1 MDSKL
6 DYGEIFCTAVDQII
20 TKKLEGL
27 EYDITKLC
35 TIVDDTHKNQGKYVV
50 SDGAIRF
57 EAYST
62 DNSFRNG
69 NNVLVLI
76 PNGDYNMQKTIQG
89 RVAAA
94 DTTPF
99 KYTSPMDTM
108 IKITN
113 NIFDN
118 SKAIKSSGSLL
129 ANENNTNTATE
140 KLYSISESG
149 QFAGFTRLGITADFR
164 TWLNGLDV
172 TTGTYGLKLL
182 IWTDTVLTPGVTRE
196 SVYELTLSSA
206 DMIGNPYQFESY
218 FTQEKVFDISH
229 INNIKQIDVYFYQNG
244 KFYDGNNNYIA
255 WQVQDN
261 LLGPQ
266 RMSDNLFVD
275 DVKIY
280 LGYEAGRFTDET
292 LMLYT
297 PDSLTYQYN
306 RNTEENNNN
315 KTITLRWIHKIDDS
329 TFELLNGRNLNTD
342 KYEVRWFKYHQGYDI
357 VDKYAGNNWELLEP
371 MPDDYFTLAFTPD
384 IKKRTEQIK
393 VVGLINEDGVI
404 KDYYSDI
411 LIFENEEDVP
421 DDTTQ
426 NALSALQI
434 VCLDGT
440 DGNYFLYDQNGAIK
454 NPGEGQEY
462 LRTVEAR
469 YLGAAISDKLGHIDY
484 LKWYFP
490 SDKEDKNSYTM
501 ILSNIDTNEYLVYK
515 GVDCVVSTKKE
526 LDAAGQL
533 DTKQTYSI
541 KNYYNITDAN
551 NTIRCVL
558 SINGVEYEATK
569 DFNFGEAGT
578 NGSNATFTLNFA
590 SNDTALLAKKDA
602 TITVK
607 ADLFDASGRR
617 VGFTPEEANKI
628 KWSWF
633 KYTNGFPYIENINDN
648 TVGAQI
654 TLVYKADFI
663 PNNDNYYIL
672 KAVYNN
678 GLSYNLEAYLPIPIK
693 TESKYTQFEGAR
705 SVIYNN
711 AGTPT
716 YYPHE
721 YKLHEYVDG
730 QHYEITNLRW
740 DISCDEQIQVMDK
753 DENGND
759 VVNNKL
765 TKMTESLLPQ
775 LKDSN
780 VKLGYKT
787 LSASTFFASGLNDK
801 VCVSCFIDNK
811 MLWSQPILILQSQY
825 DFAMLNA
832 WDGSL
837 TLDEENGTILAAM
850 IGAGRK
856 NPEDNTF
863 SGVLLGDVRKGT
875 QNINDS
881 NNLTGLYGYHH
892 GVESFKLTEDGKA
905 TFGKLNRGQIL
916 IDGDKST
923 IESARYA
930 KEGIGMMM
938 DLDDGKID
946 VVGENKERIL
956 IQSESPYFSID
967 AYGDKYGIKSMMN
980 ISNDSYYLQSYN
992 YSDTNVEGT
1001 KMNLQDGKLI
1011 SKSRYGMFELST
1023 HNDSDKINFLKIATA
1038 GLNEDVNDYIAST
1051 SSDYENIIL
1060 EISRTNYYLKSI
1072 NYSGLQ
1078 FYTDTIKFES
1088 CNLYNNGNVAVS
1100 VINNSNIYLKKG
1112 KTIDNTKYP
1121 STLESV
1127 DSTWN
1132 KIIFNSTSETVID
1145 KNGNTVFKDI
1155 SAATHR
1161 ENYLATLV
1169 PYYQSESGDEIGSGM
1184 LLDLKNGIINGY
1196 DLRLRGINKNN
1207 PDKSIVIDSSDVS
1220 IPLRIGSNFTVSW
1233 DGVLTCKNINS
1244 LSNDGSSDMA
1254 ISINE
1259 NFYVTKGGSA
1269 GGGSGS
1275 FNSGNI
1281 GGFSSG
1287 GSGGSVNGHLSVDG
1301 DITCGSLVA
1310 NNSVIASMGGSM
1322 MGNLY
1327 DYTVGDISDKIAQLE
1342 NDIKTLFSDMQGHT
1356 HKVKISIG
1364 AHTHG
1369 YEDRYGLLGGSSV
1382 DDTTGGGGGVSS
1394 TVTSEPAG
1402 GLG

>member
-35 TIVDDTHKNQGKYVV
+35 TIVDDTHRNQGKYVV

-113 NIFDN
+113 NIFD
-118 SKAIKSSGSLL
+118 SGKAIKTSGSLL
-129 ANENNTNTATE
+129 ANENNTNTITE

-182 IWTDTVLTPGVTRE
+182 VYTDTIFTPGVTRE

-244 KFYDGNNNYIA
+244 KFYDGNDNYIA
-255 WQVQDN
+255 WQIQDN
-261 LLGPQ
+261 LLGSQ

-315 KTITLRWIHKIDDS
+315 KTITLRWIHKIDDN

-357 VDKYAGNNWELLEP
+357 VDEYAGNNWELLEP

-384 IKKRTEQIK
+384 IRKRTEQIK
-393 VVGLINEDGVI
+393 VVGLIYEDDII

-421 DDTTQ
+421 DDSTYD
-426 NALSALQI
+426 AVSALQI

-469 YLGAAISDKLGHIDY
+469 YMGAKITESLGQIDY

-490 SDKEDKNSYTM
+490 DEETKESFTM
-501 ILSNIDTNEYLVYK
+501 IIPNIDTKEYLVYK

-526 LDAAGQL
+526 IDAAGQL
-533 DTKQTYSI
+533 DTRQTYAI
-541 KNYYNITDAN
+541 KNYYNITDSN
-551 NTIRCVL
+551 NTVRCIL
-558 SINGVEYEATK
+558 SLNGVEYEATK
-569 DFNFGEAGT
+569 EFNFGEAGT

-590 SNDTALLAKKDA
+590 KESDTALLAEKGSQV
-602 TITVK
+602 IIK

-617 VGFTPEEANKI
+617 VGFGGDENKI
-628 KWSWF
+628 TWSWF
-633 KYTNGFPYIENINDN
+633 KYTDGFPYIADIQDS
-648 TVGAQI
+648 TGDTI
-654 TLVYKADFI
+654 TLEYIGDSNI
-663 PNNDNYYIL
+663 NNDNYYIL
-672 KAVYNN
+672 KATYKNET
-678 GLSYNLEAYLPIPIK
+678 SYNLEAYLPIPIK
-693 TESKYTQFEGAR
+693 TKKSYTQFEGAR

-711 AGTPT
+711 AGVPT

-721 YKLHEYVDG
+721 YKLHEYNTEAHIHEEVISSKEDWILTYDEGEVDS
-730 QHYEITNLRW
+730 I
-740 DISCDEQIQVMDK
+740 I
-753 DENGND
+753 
-759 VVNNKL
+759 
-765 TKMTESLLPQ
+765 ESYIPS
-775 LKDSN
+775 LKESN
-780 VKLGYKT
+780 SRQGYMC
-787 LSASTFFASGLNDK
+787 LSASKFYLSGLNDK
-801 VCVSCFIDNK
+801 VCVSRKNC
-811 MLWSQPILILQSQY
+811 WYQPILILQSQY
-825 DFAMLNA
+825 DFAMLNE

-837 TLDEENGTILAAM
+837 TIDEENGTILSAM

-856 NPEDNTF
+856 NIEDNTF

-881 NNLTGLYGYHH
+881 NNMTGLYGYHH
-892 GVESFKLTEDGKA
+892 GQESFKLTEDGKA
-905 TFGKLNRGQIL
+905 TFGKAGHGQIL
-916 IDGDKST
+916 IDGDRST
-923 IESARYA
+923 IESAQYVSD
-930 KEGIGMMM
+930 GIGMMM
-938 DLDDGKID
+938 DLDDGVID
-946 VVGENKERIL
+946 VRGAAGDRVL
-956 IQSESPYFSID
+956 ISSESPYFTINTD
-967 AYGDKYGIKSMMN
+967 TTYKDEDDKPYYQKILN
-980 ISNDSYYLQSYN
+980 IGVQDYYLQSNN
-992 YSDTNVEGT
+992 YTNNSVNGT
-1001 KMNLQDGKLI
+1001 HLNLLNGKLKMKSPFGTTEI
-1011 SKSRYGMFELST
+1011 SAGEDG
-1023 HNDSDKINFLKIATA
+1023 NNFFKIATA
-1038 GLNEDVNDYIAST
+1038 GLNETTNEYVASTPNDYKNT
-1051 SSDYENIIL
+1051 IL
-1060 EISRTNYYLKSI
+1060 LIDKNEYYLKSI
-1072 NYSGLQ
+1072 NYSGLK
-1078 FYTDTIKFES
+1078 FNTATINGES
-1088 CNLYNNGNVAVS
+1088 CNLYNNGTVAVS
-1100 VINNSNIYLKKG
+1100 IVNNANIY
-1112 KTIDNTKYP
+1112 TQ
-1121 STLESV
+1121 
-1127 DSTWN
+1127 
-1132 KIIFNSTSETVID
+1132 
-1145 KNGNTVFKDI
+1145 NGNSWTKKTFSATTETIENNGVTTTVTIKPEV
-1155 SAATHR
+1155 HR
-1161 ENYLATLV
+1161 ENYLSTLI
-1169 PYYQSESGDEIGSGM
+1169 PYYQAQGNSNVGTGM

-1196 DLRLRGINKNN
+1196 DLRLKGTKSGTE
-1207 PDKSIVIDSSDVS
+1207 KSIIIDSSS
-1220 IPLRIGSNFTVSW
+1220 ATTPLRIGSDFNVSW
-1233 DGVLTCKNINS
+1233 DGVLTCNKLNTLNDDGR
-1244 LSNDGSSDMA
+1244 SNYA
-1254 ISINE
+1254 ISIND
-1259 NFYVTKGGSA
+1259 NFYVTKGGAA
-1269 GGGSGS
+1269 GGGSASFGS
-1275 FNSGNI
+1275 GDFGSV
-1281 GGFSSG
+1281 SG
-1287 GSGGSVNGHLSVDG
+1287 GSGGF
-1301 DITCGSLVA
+1301 
-1310 NNSVIASMGGSM
+1310 GG
-1322 MGNLY
+1322 LKC
-1327 DYTVGDISDKIAQLE
+1327 DTLTVGGETYSGQQIQYISEVDASIDGKQLKFTWKSQR
-1342 NDIKTLFSDMQGHT
+1342 IKVLGTSAPSAGASGGHF
-1356 HKVKISIG
+1356 
-1364 AHTHG
+1364 
-1369 YEDRYGLLGGSSV
+1369 SSV
-1382 DDTTGGGGGVSS
+1382 TTVPKHSHGINTVQAQSGTTTAHWHYYLAATS
-1394 TVTSEPAG
+1394 TTSAG
-1402 GLG
+1402 S

>member
-1 MDSKL
+1 MDSNKL

-35 TIVDDTHKNQGKYVV
+35 TIVDDTHRNQGKYVV

-113 NIFDN
+113 NIFD
-118 SKAIKSSGSLL
+118 SGKAIKLSGSLL
-129 ANENNTNTATE
+129 ANENNTNTITE

-149 QFAGFTRLGITADFR
+149 QFAGFTRLGITAGFR

-182 IWTDTVLTPGVTRE
+182 IYTDTILTPGVTRE

-255 WQVQDN
+255 WQIQDN

-315 KTITLRWIHKIDDS
+315 KTVTLRWIHKIDDN
-329 TFELLNGRNLNTD
+329 TFELLDGRNLDTN
-342 KYEVRWFKYHQGYDI
+342 KYEVRWFKFNQGYDEI
-357 VDKYAGNNWELLEP
+357 DQYAGNNWELLQP
-371 MPDDYFTLAFTPD
+371 MSDDYFTLTFTPD

-469 YLGAAISDKLGHIDY
+469 YLGATISDKLGHIDY

-533 DTKQTYSI
+533 DTRQTYSI
-541 KNYYNITDAN
+541 KNYYNITDSN
-551 NTIRCVL
+551 NTIRCIL

-569 DFNFGEAGT
+569 EFNFGEAGT
-578 NGSNATFTLNFA
+578 NGSNATFTLSFA
-590 SNDTALLAKKDA
+590 SNDTALLAEKDA

-617 VGFTPEEANKI
+617 VGFTPEDANKI
-628 KWSWF
+628 QWSWF
-633 KYTNGFPYIENINDN
+633 KYTNGYPYIADIAEN

-654 TLVYKADFI
+654 VLTYKAESV

-672 KAVYNN
+672 KAIYNN
-678 GLSYNLEAYLPIPIK
+678 GASYNLEAYLPIAIK
-693 TESKYTQFEGAR
+693 TKSTYTQFEGAR

-711 AGTPT
+711 SGVPT

-721 YKLHEYVDG
+721 YKLHEYNTEENKHIEVKSDKEDWILTYDEGEVDS
-730 QHYEITNLRW
+730 I
-740 DISCDEQIQVMDK
+740 I
-753 DENGND
+753 
-759 VVNNKL
+759 
-765 TKMTESLLPQ
+765 ESYIPS

-780 VKLGYKT
+780 SRQGYVC
-787 LSASTFFASGLNDK
+787 LSASKFYLSGLNDK
-801 VCVSCFIDNK
+801 VCVSRKDC
-811 MLWSQPILILQSQY
+811 WYQPILILQSQY
-825 DFAMLNA
+825 DFAMLNE

-837 TLDEENGTILAAM
+837 TIDEENDTILSAM

-881 NNLTGLYGYHH
+881 NNMTGLYGYHH
-892 GVESFKLTEDGKA
+892 GQESFKLTEDGKA
-905 TFGKLNRGQIL
+905 TFGKAGRGQIL
-916 IDGDKST
+916 IDGNSST
-923 IESARYA
+923 IQSAQYISN
-930 KEGIGMMM
+930 KTGMMM
-938 DLDDGKID
+938 DLDDGMID
-946 VVGENKERIL
+946 VRGSAGDRIL
-956 IQSESPYFSID
+956 IQSTSPYFTINT
-967 AYGDKYGIKSMMN
+967 DKTNKDEDGNVSYQKILNIGIQ
-980 ISNDSYYLQSYN
+980 DYYLQSNN
-992 YSDTNVEGT
+992 YTNNSVNGT
-1001 KMNLQDGKLI
+1001 HLNLLNGKLKMKSPFGTTEI
-1011 SKSRYGMFELST
+1011 SAGEDG
-1023 HNDSDKINFLKIATA
+1023 NNFFKIATA
-1038 GLNEDVNDYIAST
+1038 GLNATTNEYVASTPNDYKNT
-1051 SSDYENIIL
+1051 IL
-1060 EISRTNYYLKSI
+1060 LIDKNEYYLKSI

-1078 FYTDTIKFES
+1078 FYTTTINGES
-1088 CNLYNNGNVAVS
+1088 CNLYNNGAVAVS
-1100 VINNSNIYLKKG
+1100 IINNANIYTKSGNSWVKK
-1112 KTIDNTKYP
+1112 T
-1121 STLESV
+1121 
-1127 DSTWN
+1127 
-1132 KIIFNSTSETVID
+1132 FNATSETIEN
-1145 KNGNTVFKDI
+1145 NGVTTTVTIKPEV
-1155 SAATHR
+1155 HR
-1161 ENYLATLV
+1161 ENYLSTLI
-1169 PYYQSESGDEIGSGM
+1169 PYYQAQGNSNVGTGM
-1184 LLDLKNGIINGY
+1184 LLDLKNGVINGY
-1196 DLRLRGINKNN
+1196 DLRLKGTKSGTE
-1207 PDKSIVIDSSDVS
+1207 KSIIIDSSS
-1220 IPLRIGSNFTVSW
+1220 ATTPLRIGSDFNVSW
-1233 DGVLTCKNINS
+1233 DGVLTCNKVNS
-1244 LSNDGSSDMA
+1244 LNDDGNSNYA
-1254 ISINE
+1254 ISIND
-1259 NFYVTKGGSA
+1259 NFYVTKGGA
-1269 GGGSGS
+1269 TGGGSASFGS
-1275 FNSGNI
+1275 VT
-1281 GGFSSG
+1281 G
-1287 GSGGSVNGHLSVDG
+1287 GSGGF
-1301 DITCGSLVA
+1301 
-1310 NNSVIASMGGSM
+1310 GG
-1322 MGNLY
+1322 LKC
-1327 DYTVGDISDKIAQLE
+1327 DTLTVGGETYSGQSIQYISEVSASISGKQLKFTWKSQR
-1342 NDIKTLFSDMQGHT
+1342 IKVLGTS
-1356 HKVKISIG
+1356 SPSAG
-1364 AHTHG
+1364 AS
-1369 YEDRYGLLGGSSV
+1369 GGQFSSV
-1382 DDTTGGGGGVSS
+1382 SEVPKHAHSIQRFDMSTG
-1394 TVTSEPAG
+1394 PAG
-1402 GLG
+1402 TVSHSHRYWQSNNTTDYAGS